1 MTLNSKSEAMSI
13 LTIRKILGDNWRVQN
28 RTLLSLD
35 YREELPQLL
44 EMYTKVFGG
53 ELSVFTA
60 CF

>member
-1 MTLNSKSEAMSI
+1 MTLNSKSEAMST

-53 ELSVFTA
+53 ELLVFTA